1 MRDNG
6 YVSQREFP
14 LDDGDTLLST
24 TDLKGRIT
32 YANDSFIRCS
42 GFDRDELYGK
52 AHNLVRHPDM
62 PETAFG
68 DMWKTIQ
75 SGRPWSALVKN
86 RRKDGDHYWVR
97 ANASPIRRG
106 GDVVGY
112 LSVRTKPDAHDIAQH
127 QALYER
133 LREGDSR
140 LDLRRGQVV
149 RTDWARVWSNW
160 KFVSLA
166 TRMRLGV
173 LGLWCL
179 GLGQAWGLSQ
189 GGAAA
194 MAPAAAVWT
203 VVMLAVALW
212 LRLAVHKPL
221 GLVLGE
227 ARAVASGQKAHT
239 LFPDRVD
246 EIGGLM
252 RSIEQAGLN
261 LVSLVGDI
269 QGKSQQV
276 SEGAADLQH
285 GNDELARRTSD
296 TAASLEQTAAA
307 TEQLAT
313 TIQTNSDTAQQAADM
328 AGQAVSVAARSADM
342 VAQARNSMAGIAAS
356 SQRVADITALI
367 DGIAFQTNIL
377 ALNAA
382 VEAARAGEHGKG
394 FAVVAA
400 EVRALSIK
408 SADAA
413 REIKGLI
420 DASTQQV
427 EAGARAVTGAGG
439 AMAEAVGAVERL
451 AAMMETIRLASHE
464 QATGVAQINL
474 ALNRLE
480 QATQDNAAQVRH
492 NAELS
497 RSLSEQAQRLDE
509 AALVFRQ
516 EAAA

>member
-6 YVSQREFP
+6 HVSQREFP
-14 LDDGDTLLST
+14 LEEEDTLLST
-24 TDLKGRIT
+24 TDLKGRIV

-42 GFDRDELYGK
+42 GFDREELYGK

-62 PETAFG
+62 PEAAFG
-68 DMWKTIQ
+68 DMWRTIQ

-97 ANASPIRRG
+97 ANASPIRRQG
-106 GDVVGY
+106 EVVGY
-112 LSVRTKPDAHDIAQH
+112 LSVRTKPDAQAVEQH
-127 QALYER
+127 QALYQR
-133 LREGDSR
+133 LRQGDTR
-140 LDLRRGQVV
+140 LGLRRGHVLLTGWV
-149 RTDWARVWSNW
+149 HAWSRW

-166 TRMRLGV
+166 ARMRLGV
-173 LGLWCL
+173 LGVWLL
-179 GLGQAWGLSQ
+179 GAGQVWALSS
-189 GGAAA
+189 GATPEVGAA
-194 MAPAAAVWT
+194 MAVWT
-203 VVMLAVALW
+203 LAMLTVALW
-212 LRLAVHKPL
+212 LRQAVHRPL
-221 GLVLGE
+221 GLVLEE
-227 ARAVASGQKAHT
+227 AQAVASGQRART
-239 LFPDRVD
+239 LFPERAD
-246 EIGGLM
+246 EIGCLM

-261 LVSLVGDI
+261 LLSLVGDI

-276 SEGAADLQH
+276 SEGAADLQQ
-285 GNDELARRTSD
+285 GNDDLARRTSD
-296 TAASLEQTAAA
+296 AAASLEQTAAA

-313 TIQTNSDTAQQAADM
+313 TIQANSDTARQAAEM
-328 AGQAVSVAARSADM
+328 ATQAVSVAARSADM

-356 SQRVADITALI
+356 SRRVADITTLI
-367 DGIAFQTNIL
+367 NGIAFQTNIL

-420 DASTQQV
+420 EASTEQV
-427 EAGARAVTGAGG
+427 EAGARSVTGAGG

-451 AAMMETIRLASHE
+451 AAMMGTIRMASQE
-464 QATGVAQINL
+464 QATGVAQINV

-480 QATQDNAAQVRH
+480 QATQDNAAQVRN
-492 NAELS
+492 NAVLS
-497 RSLSEQAQRLDE
+497 HSLSEQAQRLDE
-509 AALVFRQ
+509 AASVFRQ
-516 EAAA
+516 EAS

>member
-14 LDDGDTLLST
+14 LTEEDTLLST

-42 GFDRDELYGK
+42 GFEWGELQGK

-62 PETAFG
+62 PQGAFA
-68 DMWKTIQ
+68 DMWATIQ

-97 ANASPIRRG
+97 ANASPIRRQG
-106 GDVVGY
+106 EVVGY
-112 LSVRTKPDAHDIAQH
+112 LSVRTKPDA
-127 QALYER
+127 QAVMASEVLYER
-133 LREGDSR
+133 LRQGETR
-140 LDLRRGQVV
+140 LGLTRGHVV
-149 RTDWARVWSNW
+149 RSGWWQLGSRW

-173 LGLWCL
+173 VGLWL
-179 GLGQAWGLSQ
+179 TGLGQTWVMSQ
-189 GGAAA
+189 GATAAA
-194 MAPAAAVWT
+194 AAAVWT
-203 VVMLAVALW
+203 TVMLSVAWW
-212 LRLAVHKPL
+212 LRVAVHRPL
-221 GLVLGE
+221 GLVLNE
-227 ARAVASGQKAHT
+227 AQAVASGQPART
-239 LFPDRVD
+239 LLTDRAD
-246 EIGGLM
+246 EIGSLM

-269 QGKSQQV
+269 QGKSQGV
-276 SEGAADLQH
+276 SESAADLQR
-285 GNDELARRTSD
+285 GNDELAQRTSD
-296 TAASLEQTAAA
+296 AAASLEETAAA

-313 TIQTNSDTAQQAADM
+313 TIQVNSDTAQQAADM
-328 AGQAVSVAARSADM
+328 SQRAVSVAARSADM
-342 VAQARNSMAGIAAS
+342 VAQAHSSMAGIAES
-356 SQRVADITALI
+356 SRRVADITAMI

-400 EVRALSIK
+400 EVRSLSIK
-408 SADAA
+408 SAGAA
-413 REIKGLI
+413 REIKALI
-420 DASTQQV
+420 EASAMQV
-427 EAGARAVTGAGG
+427 EAGAKSVTGAGA
-439 AMAEAVGAVERL
+439 AMAEAVTAVERL
-451 AAMMETIRLASHE
+451 SAMMENIRLASQE

-474 ALNRLE
+474 ALNQLE
-480 QATQDNAAQVRH
+480 QATQDNAAQVRR

-497 RSLSEQAQRLDE
+497 QSLSEQAHRLDE

-516 EAAA
+516 GA